1 LNAQRKLARIV
12 ELAFSVPALEL
23 EEAPRLILDAT
34 YEAQSETFSLG

>member
-23 EEAPRLILDAT
+23 EEATQTAD
-34 YEAQSETFSLG
+34 F